1 MSISSAPAKHVPSVA
16 TAYTV
21 IPKTGQRGMEYDDPG
36 LAARAFFHA
45 RNEDRPFVLRHR
57 GTATIVIAVAKSGRK
72 QITAD
77 CAGDEFFRAAFEA
90 VVSVECRAKS

>member
-1 MSISSAPAKHVPSVA
+1 MRIASATRTHIPLAA

-21 IPKTGQRGMEYDDPG
+21 VRKTGQRGIEYDDPG
-36 LAARAFFHA
+36 LAARAFFLA

-57 GTATIVIAVAKSGRK
+57 GAATIVVAVAKSGRK

-90 VVSVECRAKS
+90 VASVESRAET